1 MVKVEMDQEM
11 KDFPSHAHNA
21 DKLYC
26 CSYCVKAFV
35 KKTNLQIHLRTRNT
49 EKPFQCSQ
57 CNKKWHLASHQQT
70 HTGEKPFQCSQC
82 NKAFLHKWHLTSHLR
97 THTGEKPYQCTQCDK
112 AFSHVI

>member
-1 MVKVEMDQEM
+1 MDQEM

-35 KKTNLQIHLRTRNT
+35 KKTNLQIHLRKRNT

-57 CNKKWHLASHQQT
+57 CNKPSADAHWRET
-70 HTGEKPFQCSQC
+70 
-82 NKAFLHKWHLTSHLR
+82 
-97 THTGEKPYQCTQCDK
+97 
-112 AFSHVI
+112 FSMQPM